1 MQIHIHIYIYVCMYV
16 CLYISI
22 YNCTVKP
29 LMKPPELFVVMA
41 IPEMKGAIS
50 AWEGRTNSNNL
61 KEGGVVIVN
70 NTLQKLKHQNML

>member
-1 MQIHIHIYIYVCMYV
+1 MQIHIHIYIYVCMYVCMYV

-61 KEGGVVIVN
+61 RGGGSYC
-70 NTLQKLKHQNML
+70 